1 MDYNLDYFGSGPDD
15 WDANQKKVKDNVNN
29 PSHYTQGKVE
39 CIDAIESAT
48 VNKIGLDAVCT
59 ANIIKYIWRCENKNG
74 LEDLKKAQWY
84 LDKLITHNEQ
94 KRNRASI

>member
-1 MDYNLDYFGSGPDD
+1 MDYFGSSSDHWDD
-15 WDANQKKVKDNVNN
+15 DQKKVKDNVNH
-29 PSHYTQGKVE
+29 PSHYTQGKIE

-48 VNKIGLDAVCT
+48 VNKTGLDAVCT

-84 LDKLITHNEQ
+84 LEKLIKHNEQ
-94 KRNRASI
+94 KRNRTGI